1 MTDETKKKGVNMS
14 NTDIT
19 KKNTGSVPV
28 SLTDMEKFSGAGFE
42 EANSDSYAI
51 PFLQILQKMSDQTDP
66 EHASYIKNAKAGMFA
81 NLTTGKLFD
90 GKQGI
95 QIIPCHYSRKFVEWV
110 PREKG
115 GGLRGVHMPDS
126 DVVLNANQS
135 PKNPLEL
142 ITDEGNILSDTRYHF
157 VLQLVNGQPEPIVLT
172 MKSSQIKKSRSW
184 MTRMQN
190 LTIRRKDGTRFT
202 APMFSH
208 IWTLT
213 TKQETNDR
221 GSWYGYFIDGEPV
234 LIENE
239 NIFKKA
245 QEFRDM
251 AKSGD
256 AKISGDP
263 LESDSSSKDSRF

>member
-1 MTDETKKKGVNMS
+1 MS

-28 SLTDMEKFSGAGFE
+28 SLADMEKFSGAGFE
-42 EANSDSYAI
+42 EASSDSYAI

-66 EHASYIKNAKAGMFA
+66 EHASYIQGAKAGMFA

-115 GGLRGVHMPDS
+115 GGLRGVHLPDS

-157 VLQLVNGQPEPIVLT
+157 VLQLVNGQPEPVVLT

-190 LTIRRKDGTRFT
+190 L
-202 APMFSH
+202 
-208 IWTLT
+208 
-213 TKQETNDR
+213 
-221 GSWYGYFIDGEPV
+221 
-234 LIENE
+234 
-239 NIFKKA
+239 
-245 QEFRDM
+245 
-251 AKSGD
+251 
-256 AKISGDP
+256 
-263 LESDSSSKDSRF
+263 